1 MGQITATGIQIEAER
16 LGSPDAPALLL
27 VRGLG
32 TQMIQW
38 PESFIDA
45 LARER
50 NVILFDNRDVG
61 KSQKFDAAG
70 VPDLAK
76 LMSGG
81 TGGVPYLLKDMAAD
95 AIGVL
100 GAFDVGSAHIFGMSM
115 GGMIVQQMAAD
126 FPERVRSLISMMST
140 SGDPSLPPPTPAA
153 MAVLMEAPERPDDRE
168 CVVEHG
174 LAGRRVIGSPGYPD
188 TDEAVRD
195 ELGRAFDRCRHP
207 EGVARQMAAISA
219 SGSRVEILKGI
230 TVPTLVIHGADDPL
244 VKLEGGRDTARHI
257 PGAALEVIDGMGHDL
272 PVGLVPRLVDL
283 ILRHTDKAEAA
294 A

>member
-1 MGQITATGIQIEAER
+1 MGQVTANGIRIEAER
-16 LGSPDAPALLL
+16 VGNPNSPALLI

-38 PESFIDA
+38 PETFVDA

-61 KSQKFDAAG
+61 KSQKFDDAG
-70 VPDLAK
+70 VPDLAT

-81 TGGVPYLLKDMAAD
+81 DADVPYRLKDMAAD
-95 AIGVL
+95 AVGVL
-100 GAFDVGSAHIFGMSM
+100 DAFGVERAHVFGMSM
-115 GGMIVQQMAAD
+115 GGMIVQHMAAH

-140 SGDPSLPPPTPAA
+140 SGDPSLPPPTRAA

-174 LAGRRVIGSPGYPD
+174 LTGRRVVGSPVYPD
-188 TDEAVRD
+188 TDEVVRD
-195 ELGRAFDRCRHP
+195 ELGRAFDSCMHP
-207 EGVARQMAAISA
+207 QGVALQMAAIAA
-219 SGSRVEILKGI
+219 SGPRVELLKGI
-230 TVPTLVIHGADDPL
+230 TAPTLVIHGADDPL
-244 VKLEGGRDTARHI
+244 VRLEGGRDTARLI

-272 PVGLVPRLVDL
+272 PGGLVPRLVDL
-283 ILRHTDKAEAA
+283 ILRHTDKADAA

>member
-1 MGQITATGIQIEAER
+1 MGQVTANGIQIEAER
-16 LGSPDAPALLL
+16 LGSPAAPALLL

-100 GAFDVGSAHIFGMSM
+100 DAFGVGSAHIFGMSM

-153 MAVLMEAPERPDDRE
+153 MAVLMEAPERPDDR
-168 CVVEHG
+168 V
-174 LAGRRVIGSPGYPD
+174 RR
-188 TDEAVRD
+188 EKR
-195 ELGRAFDRCRHP
+195 
-207 EGVARQMAAISA
+207 
-219 SGSRVEILKGI
+219 
-230 TVPTLVIHGADDPL
+230 
-244 VKLEGGRDTARHI
+244 
-257 PGAALEVIDGMGHDL
+257 
-272 PVGLVPRLVDL
+272 
-283 ILRHTDKAEAA
+283 
-294 A
+294 